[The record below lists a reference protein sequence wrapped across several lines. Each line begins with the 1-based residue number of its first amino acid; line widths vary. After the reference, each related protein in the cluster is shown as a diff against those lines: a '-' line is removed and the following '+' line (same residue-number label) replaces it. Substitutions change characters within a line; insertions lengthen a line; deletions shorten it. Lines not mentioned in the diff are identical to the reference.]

1 MRADRLR
8 PGQPGG
14 LAEADV
20 GGRRGAHF
28 ELPDRD
34 RVLGLERIA
43 LGTASQQPAAAPG
56 GFGPPRGHHVE
67 HGHPDRQEVGV
78 LLHDLR
84 GDAVALPD
92 QTQQDV
98 LGADVVVMQLE
109 RLTQRELEGLLRPR
123 RERDVPARR
132 VGPGADHGP
141 DFFTRVVARYPEAGQ
156 DAAGV
161 PLGLA
166 EQTEQNVLGADVVVM
181 QLPRF
186 LLGKHD
192 GVPGSVRESLKH
204 ETKGAAPF
212 TPRQYHANNRAGA
225 CGSNAEEGGIVE
237 WEDRL
242 DEWELELELAAR
254 LEDSD
259 WVPLERAAAET
270 GASRAA
276 LRSWYRTGQI
286 PSRLVDGPHAPRPR
300 HGCAAARNGGSPMRP
315 SSRSSGT
322 ASTSSSCGWPRWSCS
337 SGRRPV

>member
-43 LGTASQQPAAAPG
+43 LGTAPQQPAAALG
-56 GFGPPRGHHVE
+56 GVGPPRGHHVE
-67 HGHPDRQEVGV
+67 HGHADRHEVGV

-98 LGADVVVMQLE
+98 LGADVVVVQLE
-109 RLTQRELEGLLRPR
+109 RLAQRELEGLLRPR

-132 VGPGADHGP
+132 VGPGADHDP
-141 DFFTRVVARYPEAGQ
+141 DLFTRAVARYPEAGQ

-166 EQTEQNVLGADVVVM
+166 EQTEQDVLGADVVVM

-204 ETKGAAPF
+204 EIKGAPPF
-212 TPRQYHANNRAGA
+212 TPRQYHANNRLWPSLRARWPGEAINVRASMYRWAAKNRPIGTSMSGRERRRPRRAG
-225 CGSNAEEGGIVE
+225 
-237 WEDRL
+237 
-242 DEWELELELAAR
+242 
-254 LEDSD
+254 
-259 WVPLERAAAET
+259 
-270 GASRAA
+270 
-276 LRSWYRTGQI
+276 SWSGRTG
-286 PSRLVDGPHAPRPR
+286 ST
-300 HGCAAARNGGSPMRP
+300 NG
-315 SSRSSGT
+315 
-322 ASTSSSCGWPRWSCS
+322 SSS
-337 SGRRPV
+337 